1 MGGCAE
7 PPQLGLFDSCLLGVL
22 VLLGCCVLGFS
33 CLCFGVGFLCLGW
46 WVLGW
51 CLVEVGFGLGLGL
64 GLWLGLAPY
73 ATGSPAAQQ
82 AAAAPPPPMG
92 PHPARCHGSLSG

>member
-51 CLVEVGFGLGLGL
+51 CLGVVALGNPPSIEAA
-64 GLWLGLAPY
+64 LA
-73 ATGSPAAQQ
+73 
-82 AAAAPPPPMG
+82 
-92 PHPARCHGSLSG
+92 L